1 MFEARLTKQAPNG
14 YVDCYLC
21 SFRCHIGDGRRGVC
35 GVRENTAGTLY
46 SLVYGKLIAEH
57 IDPIEKKPLY
67 HFQPASRSYSIAT
80 TGCNFKC
87 LHCQNSEISQM
98 PRDQRRI
105 IGDDVSPE
113 EVVHEALNTGCS
125 SISYTYTEPTIFFEF
140 AYDTG
145 VLAKKQGLKNIF
157 VTNGYMT
164 SECLDELRGILDA
177 ANVDLKAFSET
188 FYKKTCGATLKPV
201 LESIEYMLK
210 LGIWVE
216 VTTLI
221 IPTMND
227 SDDELRNIARWLAS
241 LSKAIPWHVSAFHP
255 AYKLSHIP
263 STPGHTLIRARDIGI
278 AEGLRYVYTG
288 NIPNSV
294 GETTFCH
301 GCAEPLIKRVGFAV
315 KDNVIEDGKCPYCK
329 TQIDGI
335 EL

>member
-1 MFEARLTKQAPNG
+1 MIEARLTKQAAGG

-21 SFRCHIGDGRRGVC
+21 AFRCHVADGRRGIC

-46 SLVYGKLIAEH
+46 SNVYGKLIAEH
-57 IDPIEKKPLY
+57 VDPIEKKPLY

-80 TGCNFKC
+80 AGCNFRC

-105 IGDDVSPE
+105 IGEDVSPE
-113 EVVHEALNTGCS
+113 EVVHEAYNTGCS

-145 VLAKKQGLKNIF
+145 VLAKKQGLKNVF

-164 SECLDELRGILDA
+164 TECLDELRGVLDA
-177 ANVDLKAFSET
+177 ANVDVKAFSET
-188 FYKKTCGATLKPV
+188 FYKKTCGASLKPV

-216 VTTLI
+216 LTTLI
-221 IPTMND
+221 IPTLND
-227 SDDELRNIARWLAS
+227 SDEELRSLARWIAG

-255 AYKLSHIP
+255 AYKLTHLP
-263 STPGHTLIRARDIGI
+263 PTPAKTLLRAREIGLS
-278 AEGLRYVYTG
+278 EGLRYVYTG
-288 NIPNSV
+288 NIPGIE
-294 GETTFCH
+294 GEATFCY
-301 GCAEPLIKRVGFAV
+301 GCAKPIIKRAGFSV
-315 KDNVIEDGKCPYCK
+315 TSNVIHDGKCPHCNA
-329 TQIDGI
+329 QIDGV